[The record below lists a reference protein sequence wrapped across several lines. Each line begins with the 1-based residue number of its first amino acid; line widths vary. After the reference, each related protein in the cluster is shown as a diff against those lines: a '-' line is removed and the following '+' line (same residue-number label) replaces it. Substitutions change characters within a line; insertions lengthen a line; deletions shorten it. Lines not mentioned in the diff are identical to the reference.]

1 MRDLTFLSLTL
12 LLAAC
17 SAADRAPAAGR
28 NTDSAPAA
36 SSPRDSTPVAASPT
50 TGTWV
55 VRLHGAG
62 SMVFGATLAEANRA
76 SGGKFAAPGGQAGCA
91 SVRVPG
97 SPPGMRF
104 MVETGHVVR
113 VDVDSVGVMTDRS
126 AGVGM
131 SETDVQHAYG
141 DSLRVM
147 PQKYDP
153 AGHYLIYTPA
163 QPADSS
169 LRIVFE
175 TDGKTVTRYRAGV
188 EPAVEYVEGCG

>member
-1 MRDLTFLSLTL
+1 MQRYNLRSMSLTL

-17 SAADRAPAAGR
+17 GGTEQVRQAARNVDSTAKPVAPSVAPSAPTDWRVTLRAAG
-28 NTDSAPAA
+28 PI
-36 SSPRDSTPVAASPT
+36 
-50 TGTWV
+50 
-55 VRLHGAG
+55 
-62 SMVFGATLAEANRA
+62 VFGATLAEATQA
-76 SGGKFAAPGGQAGCA
+76 SDGKFVARAAESCA

-97 SPPGMRF
+97 SPAGMRF
-104 MVETGHVVR
+104 MVEAGHVVR
-113 VDVDSVGVMTDRS
+113 VDVDSAGAVTDRG

-131 SETDVQHAYG
+131 SETDVQRAYG

-147 PQKYDP
+147 LHKYDP
-153 AGHYLIYTPA
+153 AGHYLVYNPS

-175 TDGKTVTRYRAGV
+175 TNGKAVTRYRAGV